1 MLPIHVG
8 GDRLKPLLIGSI
20 TTAHIH
26 AANRNAITM
35 LEIRFFSTS
44 CKMDGRAL
52 AAEREARLRA
62 RGIDPTAPGESKVAA
77 NPWQSQCARPQQPAR
92 TSSLYDAHRSI
103 RMAHSAGFAVCLLSA
118 VLLLFPWVTHTKILV
133 LCFMVGAVWLARSG
147 GTWLHNSLL
156 PPTLQEGPAPTAQQ
170 VEAHDKS
177 LFTPRLTAQALN
189 EEWHTALD
197 SLAWCCTYGKKNCI
211 TTAIYSQDEPLTLS
225 KIARITWAKVSEGT
239 FRCN

>member
-77 NPWQSQCARPQQPAR
+77 NPWQSQRARPQQPAQN
-92 TSSLYDAHRSI
+92 SSLYDAHRSI

-118 VLLLFPWVTHTKILV
+118 VLL
-133 LCFMVGAVWLARSG
+133 
-147 GTWLHNSLL
+147 LHNSLL